1 MFIIQN
7 NNDLLHSSY
16 TPTHFLECGTP
27 PINIDLILENAG
39 GILSL
44 SLIGFKTSQHSSDY
58 IGINFKMNEVAKPN
72 ISTRLWL
79 LIGSL

>member
-44 SLIGFKTSQHSSDY
+44 SLSSDL
-58 IGINFKMNEVAKPN
+58 KLPN
-72 ISTRLWL
+72 IRQIILVSILKWMRSLS
-79 LIGSL
+79 LISPLDYDC